1 LTGVPLLPVAVR
13 GTGSVTGSRVV
24 TSAFLDELHGRP
36 PGTTQ
41 AHSGVVSRPW
51 VSPDQTSSMLAADA
65 IRLALAAAQAEAVD
79 LDAVII
85 AAAVAEQPMPTTAM
99 LTLGHLGLEA
109 TNTVAFDVNASCL
122 GFLAAFDVA
131 ALGIAAG
138 RWRRVAV
145 AATDIASVGL
155 DHTDLDSSAL
165 FGDGAGAVVLE
176 PADAGQGILAI
187 RWETFP
193 SGSALCGIPAG
204 GTRWNI
210 SNPPERQTDYLF
222 HMQGMGLTRLATKH
236 LPRLVAETLD
246 EAGLTADE
254 IDVVIPHQ
262 ASSLGMRYARE
273 RLGFH
278 ADKVVDILGDH
289 GNQVSASLPTALDHA
304 VRSGRLG
311 PGRTAL
317 LLGTGAG
324 VARAA
329 MVLRT

>member
-1 LTGVPLLPVAVR
+1 MLPVAVR
-13 GTGSVTGSRVV
+13 GTGSATGGRVV
-24 TSAFLDELHGRP
+24 TSASLDELHGRP

-51 VSPDQTSSMLAADA
+51 VSPDQTSSTLAADA
-65 IRLALAAAQAEAVD
+65 IRLALAAAKVGAAD
-79 LDAVII
+79 LDAVIV

-99 LTLGHLGLEA
+99 LTLGHLGIEG

-165 FGDGAGAVVLE
+165 FGDGAGAVILG
-176 PADAGQGILAI
+176 PADNGQGILAI

-193 SGSALCGIPAG
+193 SGSGLCGIPAG
-204 GTRWNI
+204 GTRWNV
-210 SNPPERQTDYLF
+210 SNPPERPSDYLF

-236 LPRLVAETLD
+236 LPRLVAATLD
-246 EAGLTADE
+246 EAGISASD

-273 RLGFH
+273 RLGLP

-304 VRSGRLG
+304 VRTGRLG

>member
-1 LTGVPLLPVAVR
+1 MPLLPVAVR
-13 GTGSVTGSRVV
+13 GTGSVTGGRVV
-24 TSAFLDELHGRP
+24 TSASLDELHGRP

-51 VSPDQTSSMLAADA
+51 VTPDQTSSTLATEA
-65 IRLALAAAQAEAVD
+65 IQLALATAGAEPAQ
-79 LDAVII
+79 LDAVIV

-99 LTLGHLGLEA
+99 LTLGHLGLEG

-145 AATDIASVGL
+145 AAVDIASMGL

-176 PADAGQGILAI
+176 PADDGQGILAI

-204 GTRWNI
+204 GTRYNV
-210 SNPPERQTDYLF
+210 SHPPERQSDYLF
-222 HMQGMGLTRLATKH
+222 HMEGMGLTRLATRH
-236 LPRLVAETLD
+236 LPRLVDATLAD
-246 EAGLTADE
+246 AGITAA
-254 IDVVIPHQ
+254 DVAVVVPHQ

-273 RLGFH
+273 RLGFA
-278 ADKVVDILGDH
+278 ADAVVDILHDH

-304 VRSGRLG
+304 VRTGRLG

>member
-1 LTGVPLLPVAVR
+1 MPLLPVAVR
-13 GTGSVTGSRVV
+13 GTGSVTGSRVI
-24 TSAFLDELHGRP
+24 TSASLDEVHARP

-41 AHSGVVSRPW
+41 GHSGVVSRPW
-51 VSPDQTSSMLAADA
+51 IGPGQTSSTMATEA
-65 IRLALAAAQAEAVD
+65 IRLALAAAQAEPAD
-79 LDAVII
+79 LDAVIV
-85 AAAVAEQPMPTTAM
+85 AAAVAEQPMPTTAI
-99 LTLGHLGLEA
+99 LALGHLGLEG

-145 AATDIASVGL
+145 AAVDIASVGL
-155 DHTDLDSSAL
+155 DHADIDSRAL

-176 PADAGQGILAI
+176 PADADQGVLAI

-193 SGSALCGIPAG
+193 SGSELCGIPAG
-204 GTRWNI
+204 GTRWNV
-210 SNPPERQTDYLF
+210 SNPPGRATDYLF

-236 LPRLVAETLD
+236 LPRLVGQTLD
-246 EAGLTADE
+246 EAGLTASD

-273 RLGFH
+273 RLGLH
-278 ADKVVDILGDH
+278 ADKVVDILADH
-289 GNQVSASLPTALDHA
+289 GNQVSASLPTALDRA
-304 VRSGRLG
+304 VRTGRLP
-311 PGRTAL
+311 PGGTAL

>member
-1 LTGVPLLPVAVR
+1 MLPVAVR
-13 GTGSVTGSRVV
+13 GTGSVAGGRVV
-24 TSAFLDELHGRP
+24 TSASLDELYGRP
-36 PGTTQ
+36 TGTTQ

-51 VSPDQTSSMLAADA
+51 VTANQTSSMLAADA
-65 IRLALAAAQAEAVD
+65 IRLALATAGAEPVQ
-79 LDAVII
+79 LDAVIV

-99 LTLGHLGLEA
+99 LTLGRLGLEG

-145 AATDIASVGL
+145 AAVDIASMGL

-176 PADAGQGILAI
+176 PAEAGEGILAI

-193 SGSALCGIPAG
+193 SGSALCGVPAG
-204 GTRWNI
+204 GTRYNV
-210 SNPPERQTDYLF
+210 SHPPERQSDYLF
-222 HMQGMGLTRLATKH
+222 HMEGMALTRLATRH
-236 LPRLVAETLD
+236 LPQLVAETLAD
-246 EAGLTADE
+246 AGITPADV
-254 IDVVIPHQ
+254 DVVIPHQ

-273 RLGFH
+273 RLGFA
-278 ADKVVDILGDH
+278 ADAVVDILHDH

-304 VRSGRLG
+304 VRTGRLG
-311 PGRTAL
+311 AGRTAL

>member
-1 LTGVPLLPVAVR
+1 MLPVAVR
-13 GTGSVTGSRVV
+13 GTGSVAGGRVV
-24 TSAFLDELHGRP
+24 TSASLDELYGRAT
-36 PGTTQ
+36 GTTQ

-51 VSPDQTSSMLAADA
+51 VTADQTSSMLAADA
-65 IRLALAAAQAEAVD
+65 IRLALATAGVEPVQ
-79 LDAVII
+79 LDAVIV

-99 LTLGHLGLEA
+99 LTLGHLGLEG

-138 RWRRVAV
+138 RWRRAAV
-145 AATDIASVGL
+145 AAVDIASMGL

-176 PADAGQGILAI
+176 PAEAGEGILAI

-204 GTRWNI
+204 GTRYNV
-210 SNPPERQTDYLF
+210 SHPPERQSDYLF
-222 HMQGMGLTRLATKH
+222 HMEGMALTRLATRH
-236 LPRLVAETLD
+236 LPRLVAETLAD
-246 EAGLTADE
+246 AGITPADV
-254 IDVVIPHQ
+254 DVVIPHQ

-273 RLGFH
+273 RLGFP
-278 ADKVVDILGDH
+278 ADAVVDILHDH

-304 VRSGRLG
+304 VRTGRLG
-311 PGRTAL
+311 AGRTAL